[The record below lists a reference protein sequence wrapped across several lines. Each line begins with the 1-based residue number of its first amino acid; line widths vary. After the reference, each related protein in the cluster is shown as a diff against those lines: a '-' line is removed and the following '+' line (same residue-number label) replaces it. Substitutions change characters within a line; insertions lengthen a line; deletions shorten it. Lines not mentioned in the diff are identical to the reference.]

1 MGELERNM
9 RDDVGQPLGNAPSTD
24 NRRQMD
30 MFEDECQR
38 ASWRR
43 HGAIARG
50 VAKRGLVAFLA
61 FAMAFGTTPAQL
73 WAEGAEGIAE
83 AVAASTGSEGAA
95 ADEGAAAGADANG
108 VAAGNASAGD
118 SAASDNAFADNV
130 AANAPGSDGAASDTA
145 AGSKV
150 SAAAASVAQGQ
161 GDDSTRAADASARAA
176 SVTFDSIEIVDT
188 NNNNLTY
195 ANHSVKVGDTVKVA
209 AYYED
214 DWGDDEEISPTEYAQ
229 LGYQWYVGNSQSAA
243 PTASGYTAIE
253 GATAREL
260 KLTSNLAGKYVACRV
275 TYGAGA
281 GDYEFTKSLK
291 NPVEAPAEPE
301 TPKSDDAKKLDEAV
315 AKLKAVG
322 YSGWYPNPSQGSDT
336 NICSML
342 SAELTNLGYSD
353 IKVSLAG
360 VTYDGRDPQQDGG
373 IADDGKISYFFLS
386 PADKTSGLDYSV
398 LRRFTPTY
406 TLALGSESVPYTP
419 GRASTLA
426 WDGGKVIAYL
436 KAAWAHAEGLPDEIE
451 PSVTQGTLPSSISI
465 NGKKVASIDWASLDD
480 SVAKVNSGYGD
491 PTVTYTHG
499 MTDQTARFT
508 AKLSLAV
515 PGFGNAPSNV
525 THYLVSYT
533 VKAKTQEQIDAEKAE
548 LSAALDRIV
557 LKDFATK
564 KVIDANAVEGDIQLP
579 TTRRS
584 SGIDAPSGA
593 KLSYTSSNEAV
604 AKVDHYHVI
613 VTRDI
618 EGASNEAVI
627 TATLTKDGITVT
639 RDIAI
644 KVKPI
649 DDSEIDQAVA
659 FMQQVKDAYAKSLL
673 GDNASV
679 DAVTEN
685 LSTFA
690 EAVPTADGGIE
701 YRKGKD
707 SKLSGVVAADL
718 PGYDA
723 MSGNDWRTYRTSDT
737 SVISNENLKVT
748 RPKADTLVTVE
759 SNLTYAKYESLAK
772 AHPENAKLQSLI
784 NQSVKAT
791 YRVVGT
797 VDHSDPKISV
807 AFKLVGVDA
816 DGNDEVW
823 ADSAKSVVYG
833 STAGDM
839 IEDALKGMTHTATG
853 VGTAGYYLSDIT
865 TADGRKLG
873 WDASTGKYWQLFVN
887 GKASE
892 VGAGQV
898 HLAPGDSVVLYYSA
912 FGTSLD
918 EIGQAKVKAS
928 LSLIGP
934 DANEKTSVWYS
945 LNDAKLKSGATV
957 ADLTAMALKAS
968 GLEYDL
974 KTPEKHGYFYLSS
987 ITSTDGR
994 KLGWNEATGRYWQLY
1009 VNGEYSKVGADQV
1022 VLKPGDNIQYVY
1034 ASDKEKPLDGVVL
1047 NPGAA
1052 RPNWDSDWSGFTS
1065 ADKVTDAPVPTKDAE
1080 AKWVSELKGSNEWSK
1095 GISDPLLVGDYLYVA
1110 VGSKLLKKNADTGET
1125 VAESPLAA
1133 KIDTTSRMVYTGGV
1147 VLVPL
1152 SGGRL
1157 QALTV
1162 DALATVWVT
1171 DELPAGPNGPQQ
1183 SLSSVTVRDGYA
1195 YFGSADADWSN
1206 SYGGYLLCVR
1216 LSDGKVMWNKANQ
1229 NSVGYYWSGMAF
1241 TGGYGVI
1248 ADDSGTVSVV
1258 DPATGDVVSTLKVAD
1273 RVRTTVLVDG
1283 SIAYV
1288 VSADGV
1294 LHKLSVGTDGALS
1307 ELGKVTFGSSS
1318 TSTPVLVNGKIVVG
1332 GASTESFMGDYQ
1344 NKYTYHYGQLAVID
1358 AETLAVDY
1366 SICKAD
1372 GSYIRQGASGGGDV
1386 KSQPVVS
1393 VQNGETYVYFT
1404 SNNNPG
1410 GIYRYRIGDDEAE
1423 LLYTPAAG
1431 DQQYCM
1437 ASISVGSDGS
1447 LYYVNDSGK
1456 LFAVKGNG
1464 QRAKRYTVTFD
1475 ANGKDAAMPDSQRV
1489 KEGKAATEPL
1499 TKPRC
1504 KGYTFAGW
1512 YTDAACTKAYDFS
1525 AAVTADMTLYAKW
1538 TKNAVNPGGS
1548 GGSGSNGGSGNAGAG
1563 AGSGNGTNGQQ
1574 TGGAVAPG
1582 QKPVSTTTKTET
1594 KDGKDSK
1601 KDSGKGD
1608 KKDSKKSDKKSSK
1621 SSSKSDTGSAAATT
1635 AKKSAEAP
1643 AQESGFNPLAI
1654 VGVAAGVIGL
1664 AVIGVFVFTKRR

>member
-1 MGELERNM
+1 
-9 RDDVGQPLGNAPSTD
+9 
-24 NRRQMD
+24 

-83 AVAASTGSEGAA
+83 AVTQAATGGEGAA
-95 ADEGAAAGADANG
+95 ADDGTAAADTGANGGAAD
-108 VAAGNASAGD
+108 NASAGD

-130 AANAPGSDGAASDTA
+130 AANAPGSDDAASDTA
-145 AGSKV
+145 AGSEA
-150 SAAAASVAQGQ
+150 SAVAASGAPGQ
-161 GDDSTRAADASARAA
+161 GDDSTRAADASVRAA
-176 SVTFDSIEIVDT
+176 TAPFESIEIVDT
-188 NNNNLTY
+188 NGNNLTSHG
-195 ANHSVKVGDTVKVA
+195 NHSVKVGDTVKFA
-209 AYYED
+209 AYNWD
-214 DWGDDEEISPTEYAQ
+214 DDEWDDVEISPTEYAQ

-281 GDYEFTKSLK
+281 GDYEFTESLK

-301 TPKSDDAKKLDEAV
+301 APKSDDAEKLDEAV

-322 YSGWYPNPSQGSDT
+322 YSGWYPNPSQGTDT

-342 SAELTNLGYSD
+342 SATLANWGYSD
-353 IKVSLAG
+353 IKVSLVG
-360 VTYDGRDPQQDGG
+360 VTYGGRDPQQDGG

-398 LRRFTPTY
+398 LRQFTPTY
-406 TLALGSESVPYTP
+406 TLALGSESVSYTP

-465 NGKKVASIDWASLDD
+465 NGKKVASIDWTSLDD
-480 SVAKVNSGYGD
+480 SVAKVNSSYGD

-499 MTDQTARFT
+499 MTDQTAQFKAT
-508 AKLSLAV
+508 LSLAV

-525 THYLVSYT
+525 TTYLVSYT

-579 TTRRS
+579 NTSRR

-593 KLSYTSSNEAV
+593 KLSYTSSNKAV
-604 AKVDHYHVI
+604 AEVTGYHVI

-627 TATLTKDGITVT
+627 TATLAKDGITVT
-639 RDIAI
+639 RDITI

-673 GDNASV
+673 GANASV

-718 PGYDA
+718 PGYDD
-723 MSGNDWRTYRTSDT
+723 MSWNDWRTYRTSDT
-737 SVISNENLKVT
+737 SVISNEDLKVT

-853 VGTAGYYLSDIT
+853 VGTAGYYLRDIT
-865 TADGRKLG
+865 SRDGRTLG
-873 WDASTGKYWQLFVN
+873 WDEFTGKFWQLFVN

-898 HLAPGDSVVLYYSA
+898 RLAPGDSVVLYYSA

-918 EIGQAKVKAS
+918 EIGQATVKAS
-928 LSLIGP
+928 VSFIGP
-934 DANEKTSVWYS
+934 DENGTNTVWASATDVKMSVGS
-945 LNDAKLKSGATV
+945 TA
-957 ADLTAMALKAS
+957 ADLTEQQLKAAGLTYDSQGTS
-968 GLEYDL
+968 GAS
-974 KTPEKHGYFYLSS
+974 FYLAS
-987 ITSTDGR
+987 ITRNGKTY
-994 KLGWNEATGRYWQLY
+994 GWEQSTGRYWQLY
-1009 VNGEYSKVGADQV
+1009 VNGESSQKMAGQIT
-1022 VLKPGDNIQYVY
+1022 LKPGDKVQWVY
-1034 ASDKEKPLDGVVL
+1034 AADKEKPLEGLIV
-1047 NPGAA
+1047 NPFASRPDWTASWNGFGNAGGTTLVNTPTPTESAA
-1052 RPNWDSDWSGFTS
+1052 ELWKVNLATA
-1065 ADKVTDAPVPTKDAE
+1065 AD
-1080 AKWVSELKGSNEWSK
+1080 KWVSLGDPIIAGGYVFVTTNSELVKIDNAGKVVARVSK
-1095 GISDPLLVGDYLYVA
+1095 GGTTNYFSRPVYADGLIISANDDGSVYAFSAETLECVWKTSALEAPAAGGRYQANSTMTVA
-1110 VGSKLLKKNADTGET
+1110 NGCVYAEFVTGAGTSGTATGGAMVCIDIATGKIVWSDVTTKTGSSTGE
-1125 VAESPLAA
+1125 
-1133 KIDTTSRMVYTGGV
+1133 
-1147 VLVPL
+1147 
-1152 SGGRL
+1152 
-1157 QALTV
+1157 
-1162 DALATVWVT
+1162 
-1171 DELPAGPNGPQQ
+1171 
-1183 SLSSVTVRDGYA
+1183 
-1195 YFGSADADWSN
+1195 
-1206 SYGGYLLCVR
+1206 
-1216 LSDGKVMWNKANQ
+1216 
-1229 NSVGYYWSGMAF
+1229 GYYWAGAAASGSDLVIGDESGCVKLIDGKSGKVKSSVSLSGNPVRATIVSAGTEDGNPAF
-1241 TGGYGVI
+1241 LAVGRQ
-1248 ADDSGTVSVV
+1248 
-1258 DPATGDVVSTLKVAD
+1258 PATLYKIVREGDTL
-1273 RVRTTVLVDG
+1273 R
-1283 SIAYV
+1283 IA
-1288 VSADGV
+1288 
-1294 LHKLSVGTDGALS
+1294 
-1307 ELGKVTFGSSS
+1307 SSCAFANTS
-1318 TSTPVLVNGKIVVG
+1318 TSTPAVANGKAYIGGIDSSNNGQFTVVDL
-1332 GASTESFMGDYQ
+1332 ASMKVEKTLDMG
-1344 NKYTYHYGQLAVID
+1344 K
-1358 AETLAVDY
+1358 
-1366 SICKAD
+1366 KAD
-1372 GSYIRQGASGGGDV
+1372 VKAS
-1386 KSQPVVS
+1386 PIAS
-1393 VQNGETYVYFT
+1393 VQAGGVYVYFT
-1404 SNNNPG
+1404 CNKIPG
-1410 GIYRYRIGDDEAE
+1410 ALYCFNQSTGEAVE
-1423 LLYTPAAG
+1423 IYTPSGSNAN
-1431 DQQYCM
+1431 YCT
-1437 ASISVGSDGS
+1437 ASVIADVQGN
-1447 LYYVNDSGK
+1447 LYYTNDSGT
-1456 LFAVKGNG
+1456 LFALKAAPG
-1464 QRAKRYTVTFD
+1464 YTVAFD
-1475 ANGKDAAMPDSQRV
+1475 TRGGSTVPSAMTAQNKTMVAPANPERS
-1489 KEGKAATEPL
+1489 
-1499 TKPRC
+1499 
-1504 KGYTFAGW
+1504 GYTFAGW
-1512 YTDAACTKAYDFS
+1512 YKDVDCTQAWDFS
-1525 AAVTADMTLYAKW
+1525 KDVVTGDMTLYAKW
-1538 TKNAVNPGGS
+1538 TKNAVNPGGN
-1548 GGSGSNGGSGNAGAG
+1548 GGSGSNSGNGGSNGNGG
-1563 AGSGNGTNGQQ
+1563 NSGNGTNGQQ
-1574 TGGAVAPG
+1574 PGGAVAPG

-1601 KDSGKGD
+1601 KGSD
-1608 KKDSKKSDKKSSK
+1608 KSDKKDGKKDKKSGK

-1643 AQESGFNPLAI
+1643 VQQSDFNPLAI

>member
-1 MGELERNM
+1 
-9 RDDVGQPLGNAPSTD
+9 
-24 NRRQMD
+24 
-30 MFEDECQR
+30 MFENECQR

-83 AVAASTGSEGAA
+83 AVAQATTGGEGAA
-95 ADEGAAAGADANG
+95 ADDGAAADTGVNSAPASDAADGADDDAAEN
-108 VAAGNASAGD
+108 AAG
-118 SAASDNAFADNV
+118 SDNATAGDATDTEGL
-130 AANAPGSDGAASDTA
+130 AAP
-145 AGSKV
+145 
-150 SAAAASVAQGQ
+150 ASVASEQ
-161 GDDSTRAADASARAA
+161 GDSSDSVAVSARSAY
-176 SVTFDSIEIVDT
+176 VTVDSAEIVDADG
-188 NNNNLTY
+188 NGLAY
-195 ANHSVKVGDTVKVA
+195 GSGIAKVGDTVKVA
-209 AYYED
+209 AYYWD
-214 DWGDDEEISPTEYAQ
+214 DDEWDNVEISSYEYDQ
-229 LGYQWYVGNSQSAA
+229 LGYQWYVGNSQSSDPA
-243 PTASGYTAIE
+243 ASGYTAIE

-275 TYGAGA
+275 THGDGA
-281 GDYEFTKSLK
+281 GDYKFTASLK
-291 NPVEAPAEPE
+291 YPVKAPAEPE
-301 TPKSDDAKKLDEAV
+301 APKSDEAKKLDEAV
-315 AKLKAVG
+315 AKLKSDG
-322 YSGWYPNPSQGSDT
+322 YSGWYPNPSQETDT

-342 SAELTNLGYSD
+342 SAKLANLGYSD

-360 VTYDGRDPQQDGG
+360 VTYGGRDPKQDGG

-386 PADKTSGLDYSV
+386 PADKTSALDYSL
-398 LRRFTPTY
+398 LRQFTPTY
-406 TLALGSESVPYTP
+406 TLTLGSESVSYTP

-426 WDGGKVIAYL
+426 WDGGKVVAYL
-436 KAAWAHAEGLPDEIE
+436 KAAWAHVEGLPDEIE
-451 PSVTQGTLPSSISI
+451 ADVAQGTLPSSISI
-465 NGKKVASIDWASLDD
+465 NGVKVASINWMSHDS
-480 SVAKVNSGYGD
+480 SVAKVNSSYGD

-499 MTDQTARFT
+499 MTDQTAQLT
-508 AKLSLAV
+508 ATLSLAV
-515 PGFGNAPSNV
+515 PGYNNAPSNG
-525 THYLVSYT
+525 TAYLVYYT
-533 VKAKTQEQIDAEKAE
+533 VKAKSQEQIDAEKAE

-557 LKDFATK
+557 LKDFETK
-564 KVIDANAVEGDIQLP
+564 KEVDANAVEGDLQLP
-579 TTRRS
+579 NTRR

-604 AKVDHYHVI
+604 AKVNGYRVV

-618 EGASNEAVI
+618 EGSSNEAVI
-627 TATLTKDGITVT
+627 TATLAKDGITVT

-649 DDSEIDQAVA
+649 SDSEIDQAVA

-673 GDNASV
+673 GANASV

-718 PGYDA
+718 PGYDD
-723 MSGNDWRTYRTSDT
+723 MSGNDWRTYRTSDA

-833 STAGDM
+833 STAGDV

-865 TADGRKLG
+865 SADGRKLG

-945 LNDAKLKSGATV
+945 LNDAKLQSGATA
-957 ADLTAMALKAS
+957 ADLTVMALKAS

-974 KTPEKHGYFYLSS
+974 KTPENDGYFYLSS

-994 KLGWNEATGRYWQLY
+994 KLGWNEVTRRYWQLY

-1022 VLKPGDNIQYVY
+1022 VLKPGDNIQFVY
-1034 ASDKEKPLDGVVL
+1034 ASDSEKPLDGVVL

-1080 AKWVSELKGSNEWSK
+1080 AKWVSELKGSDEWSK

-1110 VGSKLLKKNADTGET
+1110 VGSKLLKKNVDTGET

-1133 KIDTTSRMVYTGGV
+1133 KIDSTSRMVYTGGV
-1147 VLVPL
+1147 ILVPL
-1152 SGGRL
+1152 SSGRL

-1171 DELPAGPNGPQQ
+1171 DELPAGPDGAQQ
-1183 SLSSVTVRDGYA
+1183 SLASITVRDGFA
-1195 YFGSADADWSN
+1195 YFGTASASWTDSSD
-1206 SYGGYLLCVR
+1206 GYLLCVR
-1216 LSDGKVMWNKANQ
+1216 ISDGEVMWQHKNE
-1229 NSVGYYWSGMAF
+1229 NSKGYYWAGLAFSGN
-1241 TGGYGVI
+1241 YGVI
-1248 ADDSGTVSVV
+1248 ADDSGTVSTV
-1258 DPATGDVVSTLKVAD
+1258 DPETGKTVASLKIAD
-1273 RVRTTVLVDG
+1273 RVRTTVMVDG

-1294 LHKLSVGTDGALS
+1294 LHKLSVGTDGTLS

-1332 GASTESFMGDYQ
+1332 GASTESFMGGYQ
-1344 NKYTYHYGQLAVID
+1344 NKYTYYYGQLVVID
-1358 AETLAVDY
+1358 AETLTVDY

-1372 GSYIRQGASGGGDV
+1372 GSYIRQGTSGGGDV

-1464 QRAKRYTVTFD
+1464 QRVKRYTVTFD

-1499 TKPRC
+1499 TKPWC

-1538 TKNAVNPGGS
+1538 TKNAVNPGGN
-1548 GGSGSNGGSGNAGAG
+1548 GDSGSNGGNGGSGNAGS
-1563 AGSGNGTNGQQ
+1563 GSGNGANGQQ
-1574 TGGAVAPG
+1574 AGGAVAPG

-1601 KDSGKGD
+1601 KGSD
-1608 KKDSKKSDKKSSK
+1608 KSDKKGGKKDKKSGK

-1643 AQESGFNPLAI
+1643 VQQSGFNPLAI